1 MKTINDKNQNNLR
14 ENPFGVPEGYFD
26 SFESR
31 LEKRMKEDSLENKI
45 NSDINKKPLGGKIIK
60 LIKPVM
66 GIAAGLI
73 LVLLLVHYSLKNNS
87 LVLVSE
93 QPDSSVVMQYE
104 EELMAKSADL
114 DEKTF
119 YDVLITREDST
130 VSILSIDDPEKV
142 ITILSDELNDY
153 DLYAE
158 IIN

>member
-14 ENPFGVPEGYFD
+14 ENPFGVPKGYFD

-31 LEKRMKEDSLENKI
+31 LEKRMKEESLDNEIKF
-45 NSDINKKPLGGKIIK
+45 DINKKPLSGKIIK
-60 LIKPVM
+60 LIKPAL
-66 GIAAGLI
+66 GIAASLI
-73 LVLLLVHYSLKNNS
+73 FVLLLVHYSLKDNS
-87 LVLVSE
+87 LVNISE
-93 QPDSSVVMQYE
+93 QYENNIEMNYE
-104 EELMAKSADL
+104 EELMAQSTDI

-119 YDVLITREDST
+119 FDIIITSEDTTS
-130 VSILSIDDPEKV
+130 SLLNIDDPEKV

>member
-31 LEKRMKEDSLENKI
+31 LEKRMKEDSLETKI
-45 NSDINKKPLGGKIIK
+45 NSDITKKPLGGKIIK

-73 LVLLLVHYSLKNNS
+73 LVLLLVHYSLKDNS

-93 QPDSSVVMQYE
+93 QPESSVEMQYE
-104 EELMAKSADL
+104 EELMAQSTDL

-119 YDVLITREDST
+119 YDVLITKEDST

>member
-1 MKTINDKNQNNLR
+1 MKTINKTNQNNLK
-14 ENPFGVPEGYFD
+14 EIPFGVPKGYFD

-31 LEKRMKEDSLENKI
+31 LEKRMMTETEENGKSLR
-45 NSDINKKPLGGKIIK
+45 GKIIK
-60 LIKPVM
+60 LIKPVI
-66 GIAAGLI
+66 GIAAALI
-73 LVLLLVHYSLKNNS
+73 LVLLLVNFPLKKNS
-87 LVLVSE
+87 LSLVSE
-93 QPDSSVVMQYE
+93 VKESSVEMQYE
-104 EELMAKSADL
+104 EELMAQSMDL

-119 YDVLITREDST
+119 YDVIITSEDST

>member
-31 LEKRMKEDSLENKI
+31 LEKRMKKDFLENKI
-45 NSDINKKPLGGKIIK
+45 NPDINKKPLGGKIIK

-73 LVLLLVHYSLKNNS
+73 LVLLLVHYSLKDNS

-93 QPDSSVVMQYE
+93 QSDSSVEMQYE
-104 EELMAKSADL
+104 EELMAQSTDL

-119 YDVLITREDST
+119 YDVLITKEDST

>member
-1 MKTINDKNQNNLR
+1 MKTINKTNQNNLK
-14 ENPFGVPEGYFD
+14 EIPFGVPNGYFD

-31 LEKRMKEDSLENKI
+31 LEKRMRTETQENGKSLR
-45 NSDINKKPLGGKIIK
+45 GKIIK
-60 LIKPVM
+60 LIKPVI
-66 GIAAGLI
+66 GIAAALI
-73 LVLLLVHYSLKNNS
+73 LVLLLVNFPLEKNS
-87 LVLVSE
+87 LSLVSE
-93 QPDSSVVMQYE
+93 VQENSVEMQYE
-104 EELMAKSADL
+104 EELMAQSIDL

-119 YDVLITREDST
+119 YDVIITSEDST

>member
-31 LEKRMKEDSLENKI
+31 LEKRMRTETQENGKSLR
-45 NSDINKKPLGGKIIK
+45 GKIIK
-60 LIKPVM
+60 LIKPVI
-66 GIAAGLI
+66 GIAAALI
-73 LVLLLVHYSLKNNS
+73 LVLLLVNFPLEKNS
-87 LVLVSE
+87 LSLVSE
-93 QPDSSVVMQYE
+93 VQENSVEMQYE
-104 EELMAKSADL
+104 EELMAQSIDL

-119 YDVLITREDST
+119 YDVIITSEDST